1 MRSYE
6 DNEGKKQSQLSLV
19 QTKMEVLKRPTP
31 MESDASVEV
40 E

>member
-6 DNEGKKQSQLSLV
+6 DTEGKKQSQLSLV
-19 QTKMEVLKRPTP
+19 QTRMEVLKRPTP
-31 MESDASVEV
+31 VESEGPVEI